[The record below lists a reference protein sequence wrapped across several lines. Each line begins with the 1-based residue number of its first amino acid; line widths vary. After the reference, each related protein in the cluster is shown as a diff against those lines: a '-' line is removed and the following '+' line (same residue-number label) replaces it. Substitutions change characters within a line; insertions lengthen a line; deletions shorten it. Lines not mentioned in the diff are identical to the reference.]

1 MNTVGMTAT
10 NTEKAK
16 EWTAQKHHV
25 ILQDRTAMTVTGVK
39 EVVSCDE
46 AGVCVDTVCGRL
58 NVGGKGLRVN
68 ELSVKEGEIRV
79 SGEIEFVQYTKVKE
93 SGASIWKRMM
103 R

>member
-1 MNTVGMTAT
+1 MNMTSVT
-10 NTEKAK
+10 SEKTK
-16 EWTAQKHHV
+16 ELTAQKHHV

-46 AGVCVDTVCGRL
+46 SGVCMDTVCGRL

-93 SGASIWKRMM
+93 AGTSLWKRMM

>member
-1 MNTVGMTAT
+1 MNTISVAP
-10 NTEKAK
+10 EKGK
-16 EWTAQKHHV
+16 ERTAQNHHV
-25 ILQDRTAMTVTGVK
+25 ILQERTAMTVTGVK

-46 AGVCVDTVCGRL
+46 TGVCMDTGCGRL
-58 NVGGKGLRVN
+58 NVGGKNLRVN

-93 SGASIWKRMM
+93 AGNSLWKRMM